1 MTTGLSDSD
10 PETER
15 VWVQLMRQTP
25 VWRRLELVAEMN
37 ATVRLLSLS
46 GLQRRYPQAT
56 PQELQRRLADLLLG
70 EELAARAYGPLTQAG
85 AAE

>member
-1 MTTGLSDSD
+1 MAAALSDNN

-15 VWVQLMRQTP
+15 VWVQLMRQMP

-56 PQELQRRLADLLLG
+56 PQDLQRRLADLLLG
-70 EELAARAYGPLTQAG
+70 ADLAGRVYAP
-85 AAE
+85 